1 MTLEEVRARIKDAI
15 AKVSKIDPHKIRDH
29 DSLRENLAM
38 DSLSILEVLVEV
50 QRRFQIPEVSDEE
63 YARIRTLDD
72 AVELVEKHLDF
83 QAV

>member
-1 MTLEEVRARIKDAI
+1 
-15 AKVSKIDPHKIRDH
+15 
-29 DSLRENLAM
+29 M